1 MKIQLKYLFLAF
13 AGLGI
18 HSFTYSQSKTEEQG
32 EIVMTK
38 DELNA
43 FLDNIADKKRKQI
56 EKRRRELTIN
66 RQMDDA
72 FKTKDGSNRD
82 DMSADFR
89 LYREFD
95 RINSRIDMLMLNM
108 NNGRMNYYPPPPAG
122 YQQSIT
128 PSPYYYD
135 PSYQNRNNLV
145 PGTGTSGVLPQDEEM
160 RRQNQVSALNEELR
174 VLNQLSRDLKSNDYD
189 SEIAALKNRLNELN
203 AQVEKKNTNVNNRTI
218 IIDNSNDMLL
228 KGLQD
233 YHRNIYFGNNKS
245 AISNED
251 KATLKQLAALVKEN
265 SPRVTVV
272 VRGFASHT
280 GSAKYNNE
288 LSFKRAEA
296 VKQYLLQCGLDA
308 RDILTMYHGID
319 NGSNEQQARRVELSL
334 LVQ

>member
-1 MKIQLKYLFLAF
+1 
-13 AGLGI
+13 
-18 HSFTYSQSKTEEQG
+18 
-32 EIVMTK
+32 MTK
-38 DELNA
+38 EELND
-43 FLDNIADKKRKQI
+43 FLENIADKKRKQM

-72 FKTKDGSNRD
+72 FRTNDGSRG

-108 NNGRMNYYPPPPAG
+108 NNGRMNYYPPPSS
-122 YQQSIT
+122 YQQSTT
-128 PSPYYYD
+128 PSPYYYYD
-135 PSYQNRNNLV
+135 PAYQNRNSLV
-145 PGTGTSGVLPQDEEM
+145 PGAGTSGVLPQDEEM
-160 RRQNQVSALNEELR
+160 RRQNQVNALNEELR
-174 VLNQLSRDLKSNDYD
+174 VLNQLSRDLKSSDYD

-203 AQVEKKNTNVNNRTI
+203 AQVEKKNANVNNRTI

-228 KGLQD
+228 KGLED
-233 YHRNIYFGNNKS
+233 YHRSIYFGNNKT

-251 KATLKQLAALVKEN
+251 KATLRQLAALVKEN

-272 VRGFASHT
+272 VRGFASNT

-319 NGSNEQQARRVELSL
+319 NGSNEQKARRVELSL